1 MGESPLSNEYK
12 ATAGSGVRGIVDSAI
27 RISVTPG
34 TIRVA
39 GAAGM
44 PVEVYTLSGIRVAGV
59 ASASESIDFSV
70 GEGIYI
76 VRAPGKSVKVKVD

>member
-12 ATAGSGVRGIVDSAI
+12 TTAGSGVRGIFDSAN

-44 PVEVYTLSGIRVAGV
+44 PVEVYTVSGIRVAGV
-59 ASASESIDFSV
+59 ASAPETIDFSV
-70 GEGIYI
+70 GDGIYI
-76 VRAPGKSVKVKVD
+76 VRAPGKSVKVD